1 MFSTNTYIERR
12 QKLAEQIESGI
23 IVLLGNEE
31 AGMNYTDNTY
41 HFRQDSTFLY
51 YFGINKAGLVGM
63 IDIDGGTATLFGDE
77 MTVDDIVWMGNQPS
91 LKETAAKVGV
101 NYVAPRNQIVE
112 VLQKAQSG
120 GGRAIHYLPPYRA
133 KNTLKLHE
141 WLQIP
146 VKEITDKKSIPLIE
160 AVVNQR
166 LVKSEEEIA
175 EIEKALNVTA
185 DLHTTVMEVTQAGV
199 LEREIVG
206 AIQGIALREGGQM
219 AYPIILTVNGQT
231 LHNHYHGNKLEKGQL
246 VLGDFGVE
254 LESSYA
260 SDITRTFPVDTH
272 FTDQQKAIY
281 QIVLD
286 AQMAAIEAIRPRI
299 SFKEIHLLAME
310 VIAEGLKALGL
321 MKGNVDEAV
330 EAGAV
335 ALFMPHGLG
344 HAIGLDVHDMEDLGE
359 NLVGY
364 DDTVQRSTKFGY
376 SSLRFGK
383 KLQQGH
389 VITVEPG
396 IYFIPE
402 LIDQWQKEG
411 RHADYIH
418 YAALENYRNF
428 GGIRIED
435 NVLVT
440 ATGRKVLG
448 KPIPKTIEE
457 IEALRNSD

>member
-1 MFSTNTYIERR
+1 MFSTNTYIQRR
-12 QKLAEQIESGI
+12 QKLAEQIPSGLI
-23 IVLLGNEE
+23 LFLGNEDT
-31 AGMNYTDNTY
+31 GMNYSDNIY
-41 HFRQDSTFLY
+41 HFRQDSSFLY
-51 YFGINKAGLVGM
+51 YFGINQAGLTAM
-63 IDIDGGTATLFGDE
+63 IDIDAGQTAIFGDE
-77 MTVDDIVWMGNQPS
+77 MTIDDIVWMGNQAT
-91 LKETAAKVGV
+91 LKERAAKVGV
-101 NYVAPRNQIVE
+101 NCVAPRNQIAST
-112 VLQKAQSG
+112 LQKAQSE
-120 GGRAIHYLPPYRA
+120 GRIIHYLPPYRA
-133 KNTLKLHE
+133 KNTLKLQE

-146 VKEITDKKSIPLIE
+146 AKEIAENTSKTLIKTIV
-160 AVVNQR
+160 AQR

-185 DLHTTVMEVTQAGV
+185 DLHTMVMEVTQAGV

-272 FTDQQKAIY
+272 FTEQQKAIY

-299 SFKEIHLLAME
+299 SFKEIHMLAME
-310 VIAEGLKALGL
+310 VIAEGLKALGI
-321 MKGNVDEAV
+321 MKGNVEKAV
-330 EAGAV
+330 EVGAV

-359 NLVGY
+359 ELVGY
-364 DDTVQRSTKFGY
+364 DETIQRSTLFGY
-376 SSLRFGK
+376 RSLRFGK
-383 KLQQGH
+383 KLKEGY
-389 VITVEPG
+389 VMTVEPG

-402 LIDQWQKEG
+402 LIDKWQKEG
-411 RHADYIH
+411 RHAEFINYDV
-418 YAALENYRNF
+418 LQNYRTF

-435 NVLVT
+435 NILVT
-440 ATGRKVLG
+440 ARGRRVLG
-448 KPIPKTIEE
+448 KPIPKTIAE
-457 IEALRNSD
+457 IEALRNRN

>member
-1 MFSTNTYIERR
+1 MFPTNTYIERR
-12 QKLAEQIESGI
+12 QKLVEHVGSGI
-23 IVLLGNEE
+23 ILLLGNEDE
-31 AGMNYTDNTY
+31 GMNYADNIY

-51 YFGINKAGLVGM
+51 YFGINQAGLVGM
-63 IDIDGGTATLFGDE
+63 IDIETGQSTLFGDE
-77 MTVDDIVWMGNQPS
+77 ATMDDVVWMGSQIS
-91 LKETAAKVGV
+91 LKDKAKGVGV
-101 NYVAPRNQIVE
+101 TCVAPRNQIGE
-112 VLQKAQSG
+112 TLQKAQSKG
-120 GGRAIHYLPPYRA
+120 QAIHYLPPYRA

-146 VKEITDKKSIPLIE
+146 TKEIADKKSVSLIKT
-160 AVVNQR
+160 VVAQR

-206 AIQGIALREGGQM
+206 AIQGIAVREGGQM

-231 LHNHYHGNKLEKGQL
+231 LHNHYHGNRLEKGQL

-272 FTDQQKAIY
+272 FTDQQKTIY

-299 SFKEIHLLAME
+299 SFQEIHLLAME
-310 VIAEGLKALGL
+310 VIAEGLKGVGI
-321 MKGNVDEAV
+321 MKGDVDKAV
-330 EAGAV
+330 EVGAV

-359 NLVGY
+359 DFVGY
-364 DDTVQRSTKFGY
+364 DDTIQRSKLFGY

-383 KLQQGH
+383 KLKEGY
-389 VITVEPG
+389 VVTVEPG

-402 LIDQWQKEG
+402 LISRWEDEG
-411 RHADYIH
+411 RYTGLIN

-435 NVLVT
+435 NILVT
-440 ATGRKVLG
+440 ATGRRVLG

-457 IEALRNSD
+457 IEALRSV

>member
-12 QKLAEQIESGI
+12 QKLAEEVGSGI
-23 IVLLGNEE
+23 ILLLGNEDE
-31 AGMNYTDNTY
+31 GMNYADNIY

-51 YFGINKAGLVGM
+51 YFGINQAGLVGM
-63 IDIDGGTATLFGDE
+63 IDIEAEKTTLFGDE
-77 MTVDDIVWMGNQPS
+77 ATMDDVVWMGSQVS
-91 LKETAAKVGV
+91 LKDKAERVGV
-101 NYVAPRNQIVE
+101 SNVVPRNQITAILRE
-112 VLQKAQSG
+112 EYLEGQN
-120 GGRAIHYLPPYRA
+120 IHYLPPYRA

-146 VKEITDKKSIPLIE
+146 VKEIADKKSVSLIK
-160 AVVNQR
+160 AVVAQR
-166 LVKSEEEIA
+166 LVKSDEEIA

-206 AIQGIALREGGQM
+206 AIQGIAVREGGQM
-219 AYPIILTVNGQT
+219 AYPIILTINGQT

-299 SFKEIHLLAME
+299 SFQEIHLLAME
-310 VIAEGLKALGL
+310 VIAEGLKRLGI
-321 MKGNVDEAV
+321 MKGSVEKAV
-330 EAGAV
+330 ESGAV

-359 NLVGY
+359 EFVGY
-364 DDTVQRSTKFGY
+364 DDTIQRSKLFGY

-383 KLQQGH
+383 KLEKGN
-389 VITVEPG
+389 VVTVEPG

-402 LIDQWQKEG
+402 LIDKWQKEG
-411 RHADYIH
+411 RHTSFIN

-435 NVLVT
+435 NILVT
-440 ATGRKVLG
+440 ATGRRVLG

>member
-12 QKLAEQIESGI
+12 EKLAEQVGSGMI
-23 IVLLGNEE
+23 LLLGNEE
-31 AGMNYTDNTY
+31 ASMNYTDNTY

-51 YFGINKAGLVGM
+51 YFGINQAGLVGM
-63 IDIDGGTATLFGDE
+63 IDIEEGRTALFGHE
-77 MTVDDIVWMGNQPS
+77 WTMDDIVWMGSQTS
-91 LKETAAKVGV
+91 LKDKAERVGV
-101 NYVAPRNQIVE
+101 TCTAPREQIAA
-112 VLQKAQSG
+112 VLQKAQSKG
-120 GGRAIHYLPPYRA
+120 KTIHFLPPYRA
-133 KNTLKLHE
+133 KNTLKLHD

-146 VKEITDKKSIPLIE
+146 VKDIKNAASISLIK
-160 AVVNQR
+160 AVVEQR
-166 LVKSEEEIA
+166 SIKSEEEIA
-175 EIEKALNVTA
+175 EMEKALNVTA
-185 DLHTTVMEVTQAGV
+185 DLHKTVMEVTKAGV

-206 AIQGIALREGGQM
+206 AIQGIAVREGGQM

-231 LHNHYHGNKLEKGQL
+231 LHNHYHGNELQKGQL

-260 SDITRTFPVDTH
+260 SDITRTFPVDAH

-299 SFKEIHLLAME
+299 SYQEIHLLAME
-310 VIAEGLKALGL
+310 VIAEGLKNVGI
-321 MKGNVDEAV
+321 MKGDVGEAV
-330 EAGAV
+330 AAGAV

-359 NLVGY
+359 DFVGY
-364 DDTVQRSTKFGY
+364 DDVIQRSELFGY
-376 SSLRFGK
+376 RSLRFGK
-383 KLQQGH
+383 KLKAGH
-389 VITVEPG
+389 VLTVEPG

-402 LIDQWQKEG
+402 LIDKWQQEEKFTEF
-411 RHADYIH
+411 IH
-418 YAALENYRNF
+418 YDALKEYRNF

-440 ATGRKVLG
+440 KMGRRVLG

-457 IEALRNSD
+457 IEALRSGD